1 MFKRIPKKITDF
13 VTHSFV
19 LWQASSIVA
28 VISLAFPMGAIEK
41 GLPFLNH
48 IFLLIWAIVAM
59 VVARQISW
67 QKKSDK
73 GEIAGDVIVAGVV
86 VYSGLALFLIVLGDY
101 YREIIEARSI
111 RVSGWKVFVYAAEI
125 LLLASGSKIV
135 IWRTNG
141 WSASESRDEQTA
153 EKEDEPI

>member
-1 MFKRIPKKITDF
+1 MFKRIRKKITPF
-13 VTHSFV
+13 VVWYAFYM
-19 LWQASSIVA
+19 VA
-28 VISLAFPMGAIEK
+28 VISLVLPTEAIEK
-41 GLPFLNH
+41 GIPFLNH
-48 IFLLIWAIVAM
+48 IFLLIWAIAAM
-59 VVARQISW
+59 VVAGWISW
-67 QKKSDK
+67 QKKSDE
-73 GEIAGDVIVAGVV
+73 GEILPDAIMASVV

-101 YREIIEARSI
+101 YREIIEAIST

-141 WSASESRDEQTA
+141 WSTDESRDEQTA